1 MKVVFFI
8 LISFLIFSC
17 RTTKSEAVLLKV
29 KLVKRIITF
38 DTLSYNSFKS
48 KDTLIYKYS
57 SKSEKIYHNVLIK
70 KIKNKDSF
78 FNFNGE
84 ICRLVGRYNLMIKN
98 RKVIVFRYLYDKE
111 NSIDEEQEYY
121 FTEKKGLLISNPLSS
136 FIQYLYDSKNNI
148 ELHDSVVSLQQRLK
162 KN

>member
-1 MKVVFFI
+1 
-8 LISFLIFSC
+8 
-17 RTTKSEAVLLKV
+17 
-29 KLVKRIITF
+29 
-38 DTLSYNSFKS
+38 
-48 KDTLIYKYS
+48 
-57 SKSEKIYHNVLIK
+57 
-70 KIKNKDSF
+70 
-78 FNFNGE
+78 
-84 ICRLVGRYNLMIKN
+84 MIKN

-121 FTEKKGLLISNPLSS
+121 FTEKNGLLISNPLSS